1 MYCKGR
7 RCGCLWGG
15 LSSRSH
21 GFKRFV
27 GSGSTLIAEPGDLG
41 AAGGSPA
48 LDEHEAVAHAQ
59 RVAARE
65 RRHAAV
71 GTEGVGRASSTLAN
85 PLPPRSMK
93 SCTARSSASEMG
105 LTDGCEF
112 HGLRARSRFMTMAL
126 SSEADSALFE
136 VPTRVKYSA
145 RRPSWGRRRPRR
157 PP

>member
-7 RCGCLWGG
+7 RCSCLWGG

-41 AAGGSPA
+41 AAGGAPA

-71 GTEGVGRASSTLAN
+71 GAEGVAQQQLPYAFGHVLPQARRLDVGRAAPAAELVLG
-85 PLPPRSMK
+85 PLLGDEP
-93 SCTARSSASEMG
+93 
-105 LTDGCEF
+105 LD
-112 HGLRARSRFMTMAL
+112 
-126 SSEADSALFE
+126 D
-136 VPTRVKYSA
+136 
-145 RRPSWGRRRPRR
+145 
-157 PP
+157 